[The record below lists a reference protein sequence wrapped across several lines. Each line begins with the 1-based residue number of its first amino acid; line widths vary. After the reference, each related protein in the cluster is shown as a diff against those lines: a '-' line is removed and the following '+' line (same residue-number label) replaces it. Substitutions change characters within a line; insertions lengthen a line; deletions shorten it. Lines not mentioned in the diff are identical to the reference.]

1 MTLSLRN
8 AGAML
13 RDDWRNPFVKA
24 GATLIA
30 SWVLAFALGV
40 VLCMALSG
48 CAMTCEVTHHWQLM
62 PLQGCRLDTGK

>member
-8 AGAML
+8 AGAMV
-13 RDDWRNPFVKA
+13 RDDWRNPLVKA

-40 VLCMALSG
+40 VLCMVMG
-48 CAMTCEVTHHWQLM
+48 
-62 PLQGCRLDTGK
+62 

>member
-1 MTLSLRN
+1 MTALEK

-40 VLCMALSG
+40 VLCM
-48 CAMTCEVTHHWQLM
+48 
-62 PLQGCRLDTGK
+62 